1 MENDFDLLVIGGGI
15 NGAGIARD
23 AAGRG
28 LRVCLVEKDDL
39 ASATSSASTKLIHGG
54 LRYLEHY
61 EFRLVRES
69 LIERERLLAMAPHI
83 IWPMRFVLPHDS
95 GLRPAWMLRLGLFLY
110 DHLGGRKILPPTSS
124 LNLRHAPHGKV
135 LKERLTR
142 GWEYS
147 DCWVEDARL
156 VVLNCMDAKERG
168 ADIRTRTEC
177 IALKRGD
184 DHWTASLRTASG
196 TGASGTGASGTSEI
210 TARKVVNAAG
220 PWVDTVLGRAMPGET
235 HQNLRLV
242 KGSHLIF
249 PKLFD
254 HDRSYIFQ
262 NKDDRIIFAIPYE
275 RDFTLVGT
283 TDQLFQGD
291 PKGIDISEEEA
302 AYICDAA
309 NEYLAVSITPD
320 QAVASYAG
328 VRPLYEDK
336 SASNSTVTRDYQFE
350 VDEDG
355 PPLLSIFGGKLTTYR
370 KLAVHALERLGID
383 AGDGGK
389 DWTASK
395 HLPGGGID
403 PEHFD
408 NFVTDQCASFD
419 WAPRDTLHRLARAYG
434 TRMMDVIGDAQSV
447 DDLGEHMG
455 AGLYARELEYLV
467 DHEFA
472 SAAEDVLKRRSK
484 LYLHLT
490 DEEQARVAAW
500 FAAKFAAAA

>member
-1 MENDFDLLVIGGGI
+1 MENHFDLLVIGGGI

-28 LRVCLVEKDDL
+28 LSVCLVEKDDL

-69 LIERERLLAMAPHI
+69 LIERERLLQIAPHI
-83 IWPMRFVLPHDS
+83 IWPMRFVLPHDE
-95 GLRPAWMLRLGLFLY
+95 GLRPSWMLRLGLFLY
-110 DHLGGRKILPPTSS
+110 DNLGGRKILPGTSS
-124 LNLRHAPHGKV
+124 VNLRDEPHGRV
-135 LKERLTR
+135 LKDRLTK

-147 DCWVEDARL
+147 DCWVEDSRL

-177 IALKRGD
+177 VALDRREDCWIA
-184 DHWTASLRTASG
+184 TLRTSDG
-196 TGASGTGASGTSEI
+196 HEEKVV
-210 TARKVVNAAG
+210 ARRVVNAAG
-220 PWVDTVLGRAMPGET
+220 PWVDTVLGRAIPEQT

-249 PKLFD
+249 PKLFE

-262 NKDDRIIFAIPYE
+262 NNDGRIIFAIPYE
-275 RDFTLVGT
+275 RDYTLVGT
-283 TDQLFQGD
+283 TDQAFKGD
-291 PKGIDISEEEA
+291 PKGIDISPEEA
-302 AYICDAA
+302 SYICDAA
-309 NEYLAVSITPD
+309 NEYLKVGVAPD

-336 SASNSTVTRDYQFE
+336 AASNSTVTRDYQFE

-370 KLAVHALERLGID
+370 KLAVHALKRLGV
-383 AGDGGK
+383 GGE
-389 DWTASK
+389 DWTAGEP
-395 HLPGGGID
+395 LPGGGID
-403 PEHFD
+403 PLHFD
-408 NFVTDQCASFD
+408 DFVADQCARYD
-419 WAPRDTLHRLARAYG
+419 WAPRDTLHRMARAYG
-434 TRMMDVIGDAQSV
+434 TRMIDVIGDAQGV
-447 DDLGEHMG
+447 NDLGEHMG
-455 AGLYARELEYLV
+455 GGLYARELEYLV
-467 DHEFA
+467 AHEFA
-472 SAAEDVLKRRSK
+472 MTAEDVLTRRSK

-490 DEEQARVAAW
+490 SEEQARVEAW
-500 FAAKFAAAA
+500 FSAKQTVPA